1 MVLGFDIEGKQKVSP
16 LGRGRGERDRGG
28 SFLMG
33 NYRFRLSDMMPNAWF
48 YKLKDMSRARN
59 HNTAQSIKKKLP
71 SPAATSQKTNLSQP
85 RYSYYYNEEPIRAD
99 MLYGSP
105 VNPKASDTHFPDP
118 PRKSSKRRPKRKT
131 IYKPSPTLV
140 SSVSAGY
147 GCPAAFESVWTEH
160 DPTESEDCFVSAIEP
175 GHNVSLLP
183 EVGPNTDVASDTFN
197 GLAPLST
204 SCSCRVCS
212 STTDIFIDVSKKSF
226 SSKVEKLDEFDTV
239 SELELP
245 QVSTKPARFTETTVE
260 AARHRRSSSKLE
272 EIKAQRSL
280 SIKIVKEGSK
290 QTQKEPKANPLVRKP
305 TANAAGVKLRTN
317 SPRLASRKIQAY
329 ARKSVYSRTS
339 SKAQSRSLSES
350 CAVVKASFDPERDFR
365 DSMLE
370 MIVENNIRA
379 SKDLEELLACYL
391 SLNSDEYHDLIVKAF
406 EQIWFDTSDLRM

>member
-1 MVLGFDIEGKQKVSP
+1 MYSNKSVLVVMIKGSHLTYFLALMPIFSE
-16 LGRGRGERDRGG
+16 GRGERDRGG

-226 SSKVEKLDEFDTV
+226 SSKVEKLDE
-239 SELELP
+239 
-245 QVSTKPARFTETTVE
+245 
-260 AARHRRSSSKLE
+260 HRRSSSQLE

-329 ARKSVYSRTS
+329 ARKSFCANLNSF
-339 SKAQSRSLSES
+339 QSRSCEFTK
-350 CAVVKASFDPERDFR
+350 VG
-365 DSMLE
+365 
-370 MIVENNIRA
+370 
-379 SKDLEELLACYL
+379 
-391 SLNSDEYHDLIVKAF
+391 IVKECKYA
-406 EQIWFDTSDLRM
+406 